1 MMPTKLFGQAAAV
14 FGPAEIA
21 NLTAAYNAALSSIDE
36 GSVRIE
42 LPGHELR
49 RKVASRIIEEAS
61 QGQRDPTLLAERALA
76 GLSA

>member
-1 MMPTKLFGQAAAV
+1 MPTKLFGKAGAV

-21 NLTAAYNAALSSIDE
+21 NLTAAYHAALSSIDE
-36 GSVRIE
+36 GNVRIE

-61 QGQRDPTLLAERALA
+61 QGQSDPALLAERALA